1 MEELLKQMEQVKERF
16 TSMIAADQQRA
27 VETMDA
33 IIAST
38 KNLVAEFS
46 SIKTLADPNLMMAEV
61 IKLSPGSKHH
71 LAIISAKTVDIR
83 IDSYNVNELR
93 DLPALPGKIV
103 VLYYKE
109 DK

>member
-1 MEELLKQMEQVKERF
+1 MEELLKQMEAVKERF
-16 TSMIAADQQRA
+16 TGMIADDQRRA

-46 SIKTLADPNLMMAEV
+46 TIKTLADPNLMMAEV
-61 IKLSPGSKHH
+61 IKFDPGKNHHWAQPGSKQ
-71 LAIISAKTVDIR
+71 VR
-83 IDSYNVNELR
+83 ILIDNEEVNELY
-93 DLPALPGKIV
+93 DLSALPGKIV